1 MKNKR
6 ASITQAFL
14 CAGVLLL
21 LLGGIRTLKEYL
33 FPSGPPPAFCEAEVR
48 SVESLG
54 DTYGDIK
61 AEEGY
66 SFYEITFQV
75 DNRSS
80 TDCYVDD
87 LQLHLQGEE
96 ETDVLADPEWSG
108 RVPEDTLFYESVR
121 KFIPGLQSARV
132 TIVIQA
138 ADGITE
144 LTAFYLP
151 NAQSGEESLEV
162 SLNE

>member
-21 LLGGIRTLKEYL
+21 LLGGIRTLKESL

-87 LQLHLQGEE
+87 LQLHLQ
-96 ETDVLADPEWSG
+96 
-108 RVPEDTLFYESVR
+108 
-121 KFIPGLQSARV
+121 
-132 TIVIQA
+132 
-138 ADGITE
+138 
-144 LTAFYLP
+144 
-151 NAQSGEESLEV
+151 
-162 SLNE
+162 